1 MKLIKNMNKEE
12 LDQERERVRY
22 MLKNFSY
29 IAIILALLG
38 LPINFIAYRFAPEYN
53 LYGVYLNVAVC
64 VVQIFSF
71 AVCLVQLAQIRKRL
85 DFLNSR
91 V

>member
-1 MKLIKNMNKEE
+1 MRLIMNMNKEE
-12 LDQERERVRY
+12 LDQERERVGY
-22 MLKNFSY
+22 MLKNISY
-29 IAIILALLG
+29 IAIILTWLG

-53 LYGVYLNVAVC
+53 LYRVYLNVTVC
-64 VVQIFSF
+64 VVQIFTF

-91 V
+91 A

>member
-12 LDQERERVRY
+12 LDQERERVGY
-22 MLKNFSY
+22 MLKNISY
-29 IAIILALLG
+29 IAIILTWLG
-38 LPINFIAYRFAPEYN
+38 LPINFIAYRFAQEYN
-53 LYGVYLNVAVC
+53 LCRVYLNVTIC
-64 VVQIFSF
+64 VVQIFTF

-91 V
+91 A